1 MKTFQEFS
9 ENIKQL
15 RKDLETLERHT
26 APELRLSARREEAI
40 RKSRNR
46 KPLRQA
52 KSNEKT

>member
-26 APELRLSARREEAI
+26 APELRLSARRREAI

>member
-15 RKDLETLERHT
+15 RKDLETLKRHT
-26 APELRLSARREEAI
+26 APELQLSA
-40 RKSRNR
+40 NR

-52 KSNEKT
+52 KSNERT